1 MNPFMKAMD
10 EIRFQ
15 IPEQII
21 QSVFVAQELIGCG
34 AAFNTESMIRAS
46 VIEPRVLVD
55 LDLHT
60 GSDVFLSLGSPVR
73 SENVDPFSM
82 IYHIPEE
89 VTQNR
94 PITQAYSIH
103 FGILGYQHAGMAM
116 VHSEGTMSSEIRKV
130 LDAAMRTPP
139 ASTSYLNLIAH
150 NTVMVR
156 FVYMPYANAFMR
168 CRLGH
173 DEFLSTIRTPAIP
186 AFAKL
191 CVLAVKA
198 FIYNKMILTI
208 GQAFLSGGQAFG
220 EYQSTIERW
229 QDAEQMYQDALQ
241 EFKGM
246 WIYVDPE
253 AKRRYLRS
261 LVGGGF

>member
-10 EIRFQ
+10 EIRFRIPPQ
-15 IPEQII
+15 ILATA
-21 QSVFVAQELIGCG
+21 FTAKELVGCG
-34 AAFNTESMIRAS
+34 AAVSIESLIRGA

-55 LDLHT
+55 LDLNT
-60 GSDVFLSLGSPVR
+60 GSDTFISLGAPVR
-73 SENVDPFSM
+73 SEYVDPFSM
-82 IYHIPEE
+82 IYYIPEE

-94 PITQAYSIH
+94 PIVQAYSIH
-103 FGILGYQHAGMAM
+103 FGIMGYQNTGMVM
-116 VHSEGTMSSEIRKV
+116 THNEGSLNAEVRKV
-130 LDAAMRTPP
+130 FDAAQRAAP
-139 ASTSYLNLIAH
+139 ASTSYLNVIAH
-150 NTVMVR
+150 NTIMVR

-173 DEFLSTIRTPAIP
+173 DEELSTIRTPAIP
-186 AFAKL
+186 AFANL

-198 FIYNKMILTI
+198 YIYNEMIMAI

-220 EYQSTIERW
+220 EFQQAIDRW

-246 WIYVDPE
+246 WVYVDPE
-253 AKRRYLRS
+253 AKRRYLRAIT
-261 LVGGGF
+261 GGY